1 MPTVLG
7 NDNFPWSLATLYVVM
22 LCCNRRCRCRR
33 LVLVL
38 VLVLVMALVLVLV
51 APSLSYPPPPPPP
64 PPPAA
69 KDPDAKR
76 HAVVQMAVIALN
88 KAGGDLEHIG
98 ESSTLQDALLAAL
111 KRARL
116 LRQEAPPR
124 HHERQLG
131 CDRPSERQ
139 HVELRLPARHQ
150 VASLT
155 LAKKHAPPHKAA
167 GTTFLIEPLRPIP
180 PGACAGAHGTNTRT
194 APWPPNLPTTSLAFG
209 GAARRS

>member
-1 MPTVLG
+1 
-7 NDNFPWSLATLYVVM
+7 
-22 LCCNRRCRCRR
+22 
-33 LVLVL
+33 
-38 VLVLVMALVLVLV
+38 MAET
-51 APSLSYPPPPPPP
+51 
-64 PPPAA
+64 
-69 KDPDAKR
+69 
-76 HAVVQMAVIALN
+76 ALN

-124 HHERQLG
+124 HHERPLG

-155 LAKKHAPPHKAA
+155 LAKKRAPPHKVA

-209 GAARRS
+209 WSRTEELITDNLLHPIVGDYNQAMFGRSTTDPTCMCHNALLPFIP